1 MRNFGFLEQRC
12 LGCVFHESFS
22 QPLWSCKEWSSHVLQ
37 CHFWIDSFW
46 GRMCRPSTL
55 SRALIPSPLETIRLP
70 NIEPKDPKASFSAIA
85 GGKQIAVVIQ
95 DIMPW
100 FSAWIFSRAVLF
112 EPTASRVPSLEC
124 NQVGAKKLQ
133 EDAESVCPY
142 KAQWT
147 VARSCWVLYGAWNP
161 PTMLQMHLLTA
172 TTIFI
177 YCKLYTLDV
186 SIYLGRLLS
195 LSNIILIM
203 FAFNLFHGWC
213 SAARIF
219 PCGSCLHLFTVLG
232 KQRRFYWG
240 AMLLCC
246 FVYLL
251 MGVGKLNGITSVLG
265 IQLTWSTFQQ
275 TSQ

>member
-1 MRNFGFLEQRC
+1 M
-12 LGCVFHESFS
+12 
-22 QPLWSCKEWSSHVLQ
+22 PLLNRFVLRPNVPS
-37 CHFWIDSFW
+37 IYTEPGTDS
-46 GRMCRPSTL
+46 
-55 SRALIPSPLETIRLP
+55 IPPW
-70 NIEPKDPKASFSAIA
+70 NYKASKHWTKRSKSI
-85 GGKQIAVVIQ
+85 
-95 DIMPW
+95 
-100 FSAWIFSRAVLF
+100 IFCNSRRKANS
-112 EPTASRVPSLEC
+112 SRDTRYHAMVFCLNILTCCALWTNSFTCPSLEC